1 MNATDAPAIEHA
13 PELALRRRR
22 LRRRAGAAAAATV
35 GLAAA
40 AIAVANP
47 FEGASG
53 SSGDTLD
60 NGSATS
66 LATLERR
73 SVSSQIQVNATLGY
87 ADASTIVA
95 PAGTTPSE
103 VRQAQQTVV
112 ADRGQL
118 ETARGTLA
126 ADRQA
131 LEQVRA
137 QIAADRQTAAVE
149 CGGVNAAEA
158 SGGSSSSDGGGG
170 NSSACS
176 TAAQAVATDEQNLDS
191 AAAKVAADTLSVA
204 AAETALA
211 GAEQSLA
218 AARSSAALY
227 GQTSAYTYL
236 PEVGQV
242 IRRGGTLFA
251 IDDRP
256 VVLLYGRVTAWRAF
270 RAGMSPGRDVAELN
284 ANLRALGYGSGL
296 SGNAFTSATA
306 AAIRSFQAAR
316 GVAPSGE
323 LLLGAVVFEPRA
335 VRVTSVTP
343 SRGAVVQTGAVLEVT
358 STRRQVEIAL
368 DAGQQADVKVGDPV
382 TITLPDNRTTTRG
395 RVSYVGTVAT
405 EPSDSGDSQNSSQSP
420 TIEVHVTPTDPAAT
434 GRLDQAPVTVAIT
447 TATVDRAL
455 VVPVNALLAL
465 AGGGYAVERV
475 AADGT
480 HRLVPVEPGLF
491 DDADGL
497 VQVTGPGLAPGQ
509 RIVVPAQ

>member
-1 MNATDAPAIEHA
+1 VNATDAPTIEAA
-13 PELALRRRR
+13 PDLALRRRR
-22 LRRRAGAAAAATV
+22 LRRRAGVATVAAV

-40 AIAVANP
+40 AIAVTNP

-53 SSGDTLD
+53 SNADTLD
-60 NGSATS
+60 NGSSTS
-66 LATLERR
+66 LATVERR
-73 SVSSQIQVNATLGY
+73 SLSSQIQVSATLGY
-87 ADASTIVA
+87 ADSSTIVT
-95 PAGTTPSE
+95 PAGTTPSA
-103 VRQAQQTVV
+103 VLQAQQTV
-112 ADRGQL
+112 ASARAQL
-118 ETARGTLA
+118 QTARAALA

-137 QIAADRQTAAVE
+137 KLAAGRQQAAVD
-149 CGGVNAAEA
+149 CRSANAAQA
-158 SGGSSSSDGGGG
+158 AATGTSDGAA
-170 NSSACS
+170 NASACAS
-176 TAAQAVATDEQNLDS
+176 AAQAVATDEQNVDT
-191 AAAKVAADTLSVA
+191 AAAKVTADEQSVS
-204 AAETALA
+204 AAETTLA
-211 GAEQSLA
+211 GAEDSLA
-218 AARSSAALY
+218 AARSSATVY
-227 GQTSAYTYL
+227 GASSTYTSL

-242 IRRGGTLFA
+242 VRRGETLFT
-251 IDDRP
+251 IDGRP
-256 VVLLYGRVTAWRAF
+256 IVLLYGRVTAWRAF
-270 RAGMSPGRDVAELN
+270 TAGMSPGRDVAQLN

-296 SGNAFTSATA
+296 TRDGFTAATA
-306 AAIRSFQAAR
+306 AAIRVFQAAH
-316 GVAPSGE
+316 GLAQTGE

-343 SRGAVVQTGAVLEVT
+343 SAGATVQAGVVLEIT

-405 EPSDSGDSQNSSQSP
+405 EPSDSGDNQNSSQSP